1 MNDARYQLYSN
12 RKKETPG
19 YILQVAELFII
30 IATLIIIIII
40 DMNIIIVLLILLF
53 WACWAV

>member
-53 WACWAV
+53 